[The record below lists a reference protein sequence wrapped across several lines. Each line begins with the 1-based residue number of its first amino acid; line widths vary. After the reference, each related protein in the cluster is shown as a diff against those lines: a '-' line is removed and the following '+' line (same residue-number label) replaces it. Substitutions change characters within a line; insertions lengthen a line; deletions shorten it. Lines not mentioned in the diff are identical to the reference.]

1 MIWETLVRGTHGL
14 ADCSAESNGKD
25 AQLLTYKIQGQFE
38 RDPDA
43 PSVPRNE
50 APNHPRE
57 DHPLGEHA
65 DSDQLEYEAGHQL
78 SHADQPCPQTR
89 IEELHLPT
97 DNLPLGEHA
106 GGGQLDYEAGHQ
118 VSHVDRPDPLINA
131 DGGQLEN
138 KAGR

>member
-1 MIWETLVRGTHGL
+1 MTGDDQAEQQTRAEHECKAPQTDRADVPDVPHVHGTHGL

-25 AQLLTYKIQGQFE
+25 AQLLTYKIPGQFE

-65 DSDQLEYEAGHQL
+65 DSGQLEFEAGHQL
-78 SHADQPCPQTR
+78 SHADQQGQQTR

-97 DNLPLGEHA
+97 T
-106 GGGQLDYEAGHQ
+106 
-118 VSHVDRPDPLINA
+118 V
-131 DGGQLEN
+131 
-138 KAGR
+138 